1 MPRQSDLR
9 FTFVPASGVA
19 LEVVAFT
26 LTEGL
31 SEPFHLALELSSGDP
46 AVDFGSLLDQ
56 PAVLTLWRG
65 EQPVRYVHGIVS
77 TFAQGATGFRRTRY
91 TAVLEPSL
99 ARLGLWSDWRVFQ
112 QLGVPDILGSML
124 KARGVIDTHQDIH
137 ATHLAREYGVQAGE
151 TDLDFLARLSAEEG
165 LAYTFAHRADG
176 HTLMYTDRVQSL
188 GSLAGAPVHYHAP
201 SGGDQAEPGLW
212 RFAYTERVQTATQTQ
227 RDYSFKNPR
236 YSQEQRS
243 TGTDMSHQRSD
254 YERYDYPGR
263 YKLDEAG
270 APFTHTRLSTLR
282 RESRC
287 ATVEGDDARLEP
299 GLAFALD
306 GHPREDL
313 NTQWR
318 AVRIVHHGVQHTSQE
333 EDAAGSE
340 QGTRYRQ
347 VAELVPATVDWK
359 APLPPKP
366 RIDGPHIATVVGPPG
381 EEIYCDEYGR
391 IKAQFPW
398 DRLGGNDEHS
408 SCWIRV
414 AQNWAGAAWGHM
426 AIPRIGQE
434 VMVDFLDGDPDQPIV
449 TGRTYHAVNPT
460 PYKLPDFK
468 TLSLIKSKEHKGSR
482 ANELRLDDTQAQIS
496 AALMSDH
503 GASALHLG
511 YLTQPRPRGG
521 APRGEGFEL
530 RTDASGAL
538 RAEKGLLLT
547 SNAQPQA
554 GGGQLSRDELV
565 QGLERALALA
575 RNLGD
580 YAAQHQGF
588 PHDASPQQQLST
600 AVSALSHGANNDA
613 TPGDGGQPIIAL
625 SSPAG
630 IAAGTPRAI
639 TLAAGQHID
648 SIAQQNQQLTAGQAV
663 LINAGQGMG
672 VFVHGGDLTQIAH
685 QGDLTLQAQKQAI
698 RLQADQ
704 SVEISASKEHVLV
717 TAEKHITLMCGG
729 GYIKLEG
736 GNIDVVMPGAFTVKA
751 AKVDFQG
758 PGSAQAALPSFNVG
772 QTLRHFVVTRLD
784 GERPVP
790 NQPYK
795 ITLNSGEVIQGVTD
809 AQGATQLLQKDAMHI
824 AQLELPDAHR

>member
-1 MPRQSDLR
+1 
-9 FTFVPASGVA
+9 
-19 LEVVAFT
+19 
-26 LTEGL
+26 
-31 SEPFHLALELSSGDP
+31 
-46 AVDFGSLLDQ
+46 
-56 PAVLTLWRG
+56 
-65 EQPVRYVHGIVS
+65 
-77 TFAQGATGFRRTRY
+77 
-91 TAVLEPSL
+91 
-99 ARLGLWSDWRVFQ
+99 
-112 QLGVPDILGSML
+112 
-124 KARGVIDTHQDIH
+124 
-137 ATHLAREYGVQAGE
+137 
-151 TDLDFLARLSAEEG
+151 
-165 LAYTFAHRADG
+165 
-176 HTLMYTDRVQSL
+176 
-188 GSLAGAPVHYHAP
+188 
-201 SGGDQAEPGLW
+201 
-212 RFAYTERVQTATQTQ
+212 
-227 RDYSFKNPR
+227 
-236 YSQEQRS
+236 
-243 TGTDMSHQRSD
+243 
-254 YERYDYPGR
+254 
-263 YKLDEAG
+263 
-270 APFTHTRLSTLR
+270 
-282 RESRC
+282 
-287 ATVEGDDARLEP
+287 
-299 GLAFALD
+299 
-306 GHPREDL
+306 
-313 NTQWR
+313 
-318 AVRIVHHGVQHTSQE
+318 
-333 EDAAGSE
+333 
-340 QGTRYRQ
+340 
-347 VAELVPATVDWK
+347 VDWK

-391 IKAQFPW
+391 IKVQFPW

-468 TLSLIKSKEHKGSR
+468 TLSPIKSKEHKGSR

-685 QGDLTLQAQKQAI
+685 QGDLTLQAQTQAI

-717 TAEKHITLMCGG
+717 TADKHITLMCGG

-736 GNIDVVMPGAFTVKA
+736 GNIDVVMPGTFTVKA
-751 AKVDFQG
+751 AEVDFKG
-758 PGSAQAALPSFNVG
+758 PD
-772 QTLRHFVVTRLD
+772 RLD
-784 GERPVP
+784 VRLPLMPGGLLKWNNDFCLECFLRAAHTGNAAVP
-790 NQPYK
+790 
-795 ITLNSGEVIQGVTD
+795 
-809 AQGATQLLQKDAMHI
+809 A
-824 AQLELPDAHR
+824 